1 MKKKTA
7 IVVGAGIVGLATA
20 RALVLKGY
28 TVQVFEQSPKALGA
42 SIRNFGMIWP
52 IGQPTGIHYQ
62 RAMKSREIWEQVCT
76 EAHIWHEKT
85 GSVHLAYAADEW
97 QVLEEFYEA
106 EKGNRKIKLLKAD
119 EVFKYSPVAN
129 PKSLMG
135 GLYSSDEMIVE
146 ARDAIGQVARYLEE
160 RFQVQF
166 FWNKKITGVEWPHV
180 YSGKEK
186 FSADELYVCSGQ
198 DFESLYPEEFLASG
212 ITRCKL
218 QMMRLAAQP
227 ERIGAALCG
236 GLSLT
241 HYASFAVAKSLPAL
255 KKRIENTMPE
265 YVKWGI
271 HVMISQNPNGEL
283 TLGDTHEYGLAP
295 DPFGRDEADQLIL
308 DYLKTFTCLKTDEV
322 IQHWTGVYPKLLNGE
337 TNLIMHPEPG
347 VTIING
353 LGGAGMTLSFGL
365 MDELISGK

>member
-1 MKKKTA
+1 MKNKTA

-20 RALVLKGY
+20 RALALKGY
-28 TVQVFEQSPKALGA
+28 SVQVFEQTPKALGA

-52 IGQPTGIHYQ
+52 IGQPAGLHYQ
-62 RAMKSREIWEQVCT
+62 RAIKSREIWEQVCT
-76 EAHIWHEKT
+76 DAHIWHEKT
-85 GSVHLAYAADEW
+85 GSVHLAYAPDEW

-106 EKGNRKIKLLKAD
+106 EKGNRKIQLLKAED
-119 EVFKYSPVAN
+119 VFRFSPVAN
-129 PKSLMG
+129 PVGLIG
-135 GLYSSDEMIVE
+135 GLYSADEMIVE
-146 ARDAIGQVARYLEE
+146 ARDAIAEVALYLEE
-160 RFQVQF
+160 QLGVQF
-166 FWNKKITGVEWPHV
+166 FWNKKVTKIALPKV
-180 YSGKEK
+180 YSNKEIYH
-186 FSADELYVCSGQ
+186 ADEIYVCSGQ

-241 HYASFAVAKSLPAL
+241 HYASFAVAKSLSAL
-255 KKRIENTMPE
+255 KKRIQNTMPD

-271 HVMISQNPNGEL
+271 HVMISQSPNGEL

-295 DPFGRDEADQLIL
+295 DPFGRDEADKLIL
-308 DYLKTFTCLKTDEV
+308 DYLKTFTRLKTDEV

-337 TNLIMHPEPG
+337 TNLVLKPEPG

-353 LGGAGMTLSFGL
+353 LGGAGMTMSFGL
-365 MDELISGK
+365 IEEII